1 MRRST
6 WRCISHLLMARNIEI
21 KARIESIDS
30 LLPIVAKIA
39 DEGPIE
45 ILQDDTFFSCPNG
58 RLKLRA
64 FSEHDGQLIF
74 YQRQDSAGPKES
86 FYVISPTS
94 SPNTLRQALSLAY
107 GESGRVRKHRTLF
120 LTGRTRVHLD
130 KVEKLGDFL
139 ELEVV
144 LAEGESIEAG
154 ISVAHELLEK
164 LAVSPHQLVE
174 EAYVDLLAQM
184 PDKAI
189 HQKPLSTDDSQC

>member
-1 MRRST
+1 
-6 WRCISHLLMARNIEI
+6 MARNIEI

-94 SPNTLRQALSLAY
+94 SPDTLRQALSLAY

-130 KVEKLGDFL
+130 KVEKLGGFL

-154 ISVAHELLEK
+154 ISVAHELLGK